1 MAVKEKVTHSHEQ
14 VMAELEANGSEQTR
28 KTLRRHGVTG
38 DQFGV
43 NYSFMKPFAKKI
55 KVNHELAKSLW
66 ATGNHDAQVLAGMIA
81 DPQQA
86 DDALLDSWAND
97 LYNYALGDAVTSF
110 TARTALARK
119 KAEEWMKSESEWIT
133 MVGWH
138 VLGDMAMNNQ
148 DLSDDYYLP
157 YLDIIERDLHSA
169 RNRTRYGMNNA
180 LIAIGSRPTLRA
192 RAIEVAKNLGKVI
205 VDHGD
210 TSCKTPDAATYIQK
224 VKDRQ
229 SKN

>member
-1 MAVKEKVTHSHEQ
+1 MAVKEKVAFSLEQ

-28 KTLRRHGVTG
+28 KTYRRHGVTG
-38 DQFGV
+38 KQFGV
-43 NYSFMKPFAKKI
+43 NYGFMKPFAKKI
-55 KVNHELAKSLW
+55 KVDHELAKSLW

-110 TARTALARK
+110 TARTPLARK
-119 KAEEWMKSESEWIT
+119 KAKEWMNSDVEWIS

-138 VLGDMAMNNQ
+138 ILGDLAMNNP
-148 DLSDDYYLP
+148 DLPDEYFLP
-157 YLDIIERDLHSA
+157 YLDTIERDLHSSM
-169 RNRTRYGMNNA
+169 NRTRYGMNNA

-192 RAIEVAKNLGKVI
+192 RTIEVAKNLGKVI

-210 TSCKTPDAATYIQK
+210 TSCKTPDAITYIQK
-224 VKDRQ
+224 IEDRQ